1 MENNHDL
8 NVSFENDLVN
18 FVEKYIDA
26 VDDLKQPH
34 KMVFIGIAGLAMM
47 IENVS
52 EEEAAEI
59 TEMAMDAD
67 EDRFAELHDK
77 VREVAKRMTDYLDS
91 SN

>member
-8 NVSFENDLVN
+8 NVSFENDLAN
-18 FVEKYIDA
+18 FVEKYIDV

-34 KMVFIGIAGLAMM
+34 KMVFIGVAGLAIM

-59 TEMAMDAD
+59 TEMSMDEGRVD
-67 EDRFAELHDK
+67 ELYDKLHGIG
-77 VREVAKRMTDYLDS
+77 ERMRDDLDS

>member
-8 NVSFENDLVN
+8 TVSFENDLVN
-18 FVEKYIDA
+18 FVEKYIDV

-47 IENVS
+47 NENVS

-59 TEMAMDAD
+59 TEMSMD
-67 EDRFAELHDK
+67 EDRIDELYGKLRGIGERIRD
-77 VREVAKRMTDYLDS
+77 DLDS

>member
-8 NVSFENDLVN
+8 TVSFENDLVN
-18 FVEKYIDA
+18 FVEKYID
-26 VDDLKQPH
+26 VIDDLKQPH
-34 KMVFIGIAGLAMM
+34 KMVFTGIAGLAMM

-59 TEMAMDAD
+59 TEISMD
-67 EDRFAELHDK
+67 EGRVEELYSK
-77 VREVAKRMTDYLDS
+77 VREIAKRMTDDLDS

>member
-8 NVSFENDLVN
+8 NVSFENDLAN

-59 TEMAMDAD
+59 TEMSMD
-67 EDRFAELHDK
+67 EDRVDELHDK
-77 VREVAKRMTDYLDS
+77 VRKIAKRITDDVDS

>member
-8 NVSFENDLVN
+8 TVSFENDLVN
-18 FVEKYIDA
+18 FVEKYVDV

-34 KMVFIGIAGLAMM
+34 KMVFIGIAGLAIM

-52 EEEAAEI
+52 EEEATEL
-59 TEMAMDAD
+59 TEMAMD
-67 EDRFAELHDK
+67 EDNITELYGK
-77 VREVAKRMTDYLDS
+77 VREIGKRITDELDS